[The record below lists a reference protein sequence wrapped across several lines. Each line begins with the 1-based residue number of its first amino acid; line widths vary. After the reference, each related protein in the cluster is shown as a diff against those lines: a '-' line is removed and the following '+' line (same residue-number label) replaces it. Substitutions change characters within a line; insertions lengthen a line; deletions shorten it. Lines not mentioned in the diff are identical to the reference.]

1 MKFPPDY
8 PDQPPAIKLKNPRGL
23 GEDFLANALKLCHE
37 KCDHFSGSPVIY
49 EIIEVHFKSIYLDFI
64 LLRMFCMLSS
74 YFVNASQTATGQQGT
89 VPSACLTFTS
99 KMFLPTLPVT
109 ITSTLTVYIVFVKV

>member
-1 MKFPPDY
+1 MINSKKFSWYSSGRPLELQTILYPSTADEAKQQYVCLTLFMKFPPDY

-49 EIIEVHFKSIYLDFI
+49 EIIEVHFKIYL
-64 LLRMFCMLSS
+64 
-74 YFVNASQTATGQQGT
+74 
-89 VPSACLTFTS
+89 FT
-99 KMFLPTLPVT
+99 
-109 ITSTLTVYIVFVKV
+109 